1 MARTHL
7 GLRSFMTDITIFS
20 LSCIAVMIDFVFS
33 RAFRDSLLGNGLPI
47 GTLPGHYG
55 RSVIASLRSQAAN

>member
-1 MARTHL
+1 
-7 GLRSFMTDITIFS
+7 MTDITIFS

-55 RSVIASLRSQAAN
+55 GSVIASLRSQAAN